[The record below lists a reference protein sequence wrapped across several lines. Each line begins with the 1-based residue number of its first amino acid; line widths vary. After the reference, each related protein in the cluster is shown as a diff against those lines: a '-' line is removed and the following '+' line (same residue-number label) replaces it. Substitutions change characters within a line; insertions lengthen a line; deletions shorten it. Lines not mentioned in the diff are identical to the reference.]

1 MTSKLAIGKSTTTQE
16 IINYSNGN
24 TKANISVTGAYPFE
38 LIKGITNLNTPNLPL
53 ITLSKTYGT
62 GAVGFNVEIAYD
74 ATNKTNTLSLSGSID
89 GFGLSGSFT
98 VDKNY
103 NVSSVSGFA
112 GIQIIGGDKT
122 VIAGI
127 PYGADAILRLGFQLD
142 QNGIKFTSNNQA
154 SIGFIVGDFDV
165 SASAG
170 VDVVDFN
177 KILSDSNNSNISN
190 QTFINNANVVK
201 TVPMVQN
208 STSGNLFLGIL
219 ESAYKT
225 ATPFNQTL
233 INKVN
238 YASSSFG
245 FLSNF
250 ESTSKIGSFSLSSSN
265 TIKTFPTT
273 NSSVNNLGF
282 IIGKSS
288 NYVSPLTFDL
298 DGDGIETNHIYSQNV
313 YFDIDADGFA
323 EKVGWIHPDDGQLAF
338 DANKNGKI
346 DDITEL
352 FGDDKQPAFDK
363 LKMFDSNKNGKIDAG
378 DAKFNELLVWR
389 DLSQDGKTNA
399 GELKTLTETGIKEI
413 SLNEVKETTYQNE
426 NYISGRAKYTLTNG
440 VQRDIADVHF
450 LNDNINTW
458 FNGAQSQ
465 EFGNNF
471 TIDPTTLL
479 MPLSRG
485 YGSLPSLHIAI
496 TQNSVLKTMM
506 LDIMNL
512 KPQGFGQLAGKMQD
526 FLLEWAGVRGN
537 DPHALDPAGGSHID
551 ARQVDFIE
559 KFTGITWAQRG
570 TADFTGPDA
579 SVGLKKTW
587 SHIMDMMTTRIL
599 VQGPLKAVFADA
611 TYDFVTDKMTLGDNF
626 NNLITKAKNFA
637 GVDASTAHDYWL
649 ALGNIL
655 TAHREDLGVS
665 MNNIV
670 VAVDNAYGKLTYIG
684 SLFPAGILQSY
695 AGEVLFTSSYHDQ
708 IGADNMTGSNF
719 NDVMFGDWGNDI
731 IRGRDGD
738 DNLNGGEGHNTI
750 YGDAGRD
757 TLFGNGGNDTLY
769 GGDDTDYIEAGN
781 GNDVIYGGNGDDT
794 IKGGAGADYVD
805 GGDGKDTAYFTDG
818 TGVYAN
824 LATNIFQYGN
834 AQGDTYINIENL
846 GGSHYNDTLIGNAL
860 NNYINGEQGDDFIDG
875 GDGNDDLFGS
885 LGNNKIY
892 GGNGDDYITA
902 YNGIELFDGGNGNDT
917 VNYSHPYLTG
927 AVNIDLSTGIY
938 GGLAINDTLIS
949 IENVTGTFQGND
961 RLVGNAQNNILSGN
975 GGNDTIAGR
984 AGDDKLYGN
993 DGDDRIWG
1001 DDGNDTLFGG
1011 TGNDM
1016 LYGLN
1021 GNDIFVD
1028 GIGRD
1033 YMSGGDGID
1042 EVQYHYST
1050 AGVNVNITTN
1060 IGFGG
1065 SAEGDTYAGIENIW
1079 GSYYNDT
1086 LTGDAL
1092 DNYLYGDN
1100 GDDAL
1105 DGGVGNDVIN
1115 GGVGND
1121 TLYGSDGTDKLYGGD
1136 GIDTLSYAKKIG
1148 WVEVRLDA
1156 GTVMGFNIANST
1168 VANIENLTGSDT
1180 DADTLVGNS
1189 GNNRIIGMGGN
1200 DTIAGRAGDDTLSG
1214 VNGNDRIWGEQGNDV
1229 ILGGNGDDT
1238 IWGQDGN
1245 DYIIGGLGS
1254 DTLSGGL
1261 GNDRFVYDT
1270 VADSFSTAKDIIT
1283 DFQTGIDKI
1292 SFGFTENI
1300 SNVLIQAG
1308 AGFNTVSIA
1317 NTNFSIQV
1325 NNNITLADIAIAA

>member
-24 TKANISVTGAYPFE
+24 SKANISVTGSYPFE

-62 GAVGFNVEIAYD
+62 GAVGYNVEIAYD
-74 ATNKTNTLSLSGSID
+74 STNKTNTLSLSGSID

-112 GIQIIGGDKT
+112 GFQVIAGDKT

-154 SIGFIVGDFDV
+154 SIGFIVGDLDI

-177 KILSDSNNSNISN
+177 KILSDNGNSNISN

-208 STSGNLFLGIL
+208 SKSGNLFLGVL

-250 ESTSKIGSFSLSSSN
+250 ESTSSIGDFSFSSSN

-273 NSSVNNLGF
+273 NSSVSNLGF

-323 EKVGWIHPDDGQLAF
+323 EKIGWIKADDGQLAF

-363 LKMFDSNKNGKIDAG
+363 LKTFDTNKNGKIDAG

-440 VQRDIADVHF
+440 TQRDIADVHF

-458 FNGAQSQ
+458 FSGAQSQ

-496 TQNSVLKTMM
+496 TQNATLKNMM

-512 KPQGFGQLAGKMQD
+512 KPQDFGQLAGKMQD

-537 DPHALDPAGGSHID
+537 DPHALDPAGGSYID

-559 KFTGITWAQRG
+559 KFTGITWKQRG

-579 SVGLKKTW
+579 SIGLKKTW
-587 SHIMDMMTTRIL
+587 SHIIDMITSRIL
-599 VQGPLKAVFADA
+599 VQGTLKAIFADA
-611 TYDFVTDKMTLGDNF
+611 QYDFVTDKMKLGDNF

-637 GVDASTAHDYWL
+637 GVAASTAHDYWL
-649 ALGNIL
+649 AVGNIF
-655 TAHREDLGVS
+655 TSHKADLGVS
-665 MNNIV
+665 THII
-670 VAVDNAYGKLTYIG
+670 ATTIDSAYGQFTYIG
-684 SLFPAGILQSY
+684 EILPGGTLQSQ
-695 AGEVLFTSSYHDQ
+695 AGEVLITSSYHDP
-708 IGADNMTGSNF
+708 IGANNITCSNF
-719 NDVMFGDWGNDI
+719 NDYVYGDFGSDI

-738 DNLNGGEGHNTI
+738 DYLSGGDGGDVM
-750 YGDAGRD
+750 YGDNGRD
-757 TLFGNGGNDTLY
+757 TILGGSGADTIY
-769 GGDDTDYIEAGN
+769 GGDDTDYINAKEA
-781 GNDVIYGGNGDDT
+781 NDVIYGGNGNGDDH
-794 IKGGAGADYVD
+794 INGGSGSDYID
-805 GGDGKDTAYFTDG
+805 GGDGNDTISFLESF
-818 TGVYAN
+818 GVSVN
-824 LATNIFQYGN
+824 LATHTFQYGN
-834 AQGDTYINIENL
+834 AQGDTYINIENID
-846 GGSHYNDTLIGNAL
+846 GSHYADLLIGNAQ

-875 GDGNDDLFGS
+875 GDGNDHLYGS
-885 LGNNKIY
+885 LGNNYLI
-892 GGNGDDYITA
+892 GGNGDDYITVR
-902 YNGIELFDGGNGNDT
+902 NGAEFINGGEGNDT
-917 VNYSHPYLTG
+917 VNYSHPYLTA

-961 RLVGNAQNNILSGN
+961 RLVGNAQNNILSG
-975 GGNDTIAGR
+975 
-984 AGDDKLYGN
+984 
-993 DGDDRIWG
+993 
-1001 DDGNDTLFGG
+1001 
-1011 TGNDM
+1011 
-1016 LYGLN
+1016 
-1021 GNDIFVD
+1021 
-1028 GIGRD
+1028 
-1033 YMSGGDGID
+1033 S
-1042 EVQYHYST
+1042 
-1050 AGVNVNITTN
+1050 
-1060 IGFGG
+1060 
-1065 SAEGDTYAGIENIW
+1065 
-1079 GSYYNDT
+1079 
-1086 LTGDAL
+1086 
-1092 DNYLYGDN
+1092 
-1100 GDDAL
+1100 
-1105 DGGVGNDVIN
+1105 
-1115 GGVGND
+1115 
-1121 TLYGSDGTDKLYGGD
+1121 
-1136 GIDTLSYAKKIG
+1136 
-1148 WVEVRLDA
+1148 
-1156 GTVMGFNIANST
+1156 
-1168 VANIENLTGSDT
+1168 
-1180 DADTLVGNS
+1180 
-1189 GNNRIIGMGGN
+1189 GGN
-1200 DTIAGRAGDDTLSG
+1200 DTIAGRAGDDTLYGGDGDDRIWGEQGNDTINGNDGDDTIWGQDGNDTLNGKLGNDEISG
-1214 VNGNDRIWGEQGNDV
+1214 GTGNDIIYGSDGSDKIDGGDGIDVLSYMLKNNWVEVRLDAGTAIGFNIINSTVTAIENLTGSDTGSDTLVGNSGNNTIFGMGGNDTIAGRGGDDSIHGGNGNDRIWGEQGNDV

-1261 GNDRFVYDT
+1261 GNDIFRYVSKT
-1270 VADSFSTAKDIIT
+1270 DSITTAKDIIT

-1292 SFGFTENI
+1292 SFGFTENLANI
-1300 SNVLIQAG
+1300 IIQAG

-1317 NTNFSIQV
+1317 NTDFAIQV
-1325 NNNITLADIAIAA
+1325 NNNIVLTDIAIAV